1 MSAANRRDATSGPLP
16 PGSTIGILGGG
27 QLGRMLALAAAR
39 LGFKTHV
46 YADEWGCACEVTSH
60 ATVGSY
66 DDLARINAFAAEVAV
81 VTYEFENVPLAAAA
95 AAEAV
100 APVRPNPRALAVAQD
115 RLEEKA
121 FVTRLG
127 IDVAPFAAIA
137 SPVDFAPALAMTGAP
152 AILKTRRFGYDGK
165 GQVAV
170 GTADDLATAF
180 EDIGGVPCVLERR
193 MDFAFEVSVLT
204 VRGVD
209 GATAFYDLP
218 VNVHGGGILRTSS
231 VPAPLS
237 GAERAQAQ
245 RIASRIADEIGYVGV
260 LAVEMFYTGDAAHP
274 FLVNELAPRVHNSGH
289 WTMDAA
295 VTCQFENHIRAIAG
309 WPLGSTRRHCD
320 VVMENL
326 IGPEVASWRGAAADT
341 DAAIHIYDKG
351 EARPG
356 RKMGHVNR
364 LKHPGGG

>member
-1 MSAANRRDATSGPLP
+1 VPLP

-27 QLGRMLALAAAR
+27 QLGRMIALAAAR

-46 YADEWGCACEVTSH
+46 YADEWGCACDVTSH

-100 APVRPNPRALAVAQD
+100 APVRPGPRALAVSQD
-115 RLEEKA
+115 RLEEKS
-121 FVTRLG
+121 FITKLG
-127 IDVAPFAAIA
+127 IDVAPYAAIDGPADFAAA
-137 SPVDFAPALAMTGAP
+137 VAVTGAP

-165 GQVAV
+165 GQLPLQAASDLDAV
-170 GTADDLATAF
+170 FA
-180 EDIGGVPCVLERR
+180 DIGGVPCVLERR
-193 MDFAFEVSVLT
+193 VPFAFEVSVLV
-204 VRGVD
+204 VRGVS
-209 GATAFYDLP
+209 GETSFYDIP
-218 VNVHGGGILRTSS
+218 VNEHGGGILRRSS
-231 VPAPLS
+231 VPAALDP
-237 GAERAQAQ
+237 AARAKAHA
-245 RIASRIADEIGYVGV
+245 IASRIADELGYVGV
-260 LAVEMFYTGDAAHP
+260 LAVEMFATGDPAHP

-295 VTCQFENHIRAIAG
+295 VTCQFENHVRAIAG

-326 IGPEVASWRGAAADT
+326 IGPEVERWRTVAADADT
-341 DAAIHIYDKG
+341 VVHIYDKG

-356 RKMGHVNR
+356 RKMGHLNR
-364 LKHPGGG
+364 LSVK